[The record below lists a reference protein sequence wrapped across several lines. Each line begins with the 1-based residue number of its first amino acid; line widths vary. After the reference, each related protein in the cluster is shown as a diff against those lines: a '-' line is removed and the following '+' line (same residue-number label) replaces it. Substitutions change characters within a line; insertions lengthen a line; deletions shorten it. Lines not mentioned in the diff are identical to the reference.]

1 MCHLNG
7 KNNLHTQYY
16 YATSKSSLCVQ
27 VKARTKP
34 SRRQKKEMRARR
46 EVSLF
51 KTLLK
56 KGSHSIIGTKYLVIR
71 DLGEE

>member
-1 MCHLNG
+1 MCYRLSG

-16 YATSKSSLCVQ
+16 YATSKSSLCVR

-34 SRRQKKEMRARR
+34 SRRQEKKTR
-46 EVSLF
+46 EKGTGRNLSLF

-56 KGSHSIIGTKYLVIR
+56 
-71 DLGEE
+71 